1 LLAVYVLLCSASGF
15 AIYPSLDFKVVKNGN
30 LNREGYIL
38 LTNRISVS
46 NYQLRG
52 EQYIAQAEPK
62 PKTHILS
69 AKK

>member
-38 LTNRISVS
+38 NAVEFSALADALASFSIS
-46 NYQLRG
+46 LRLPAPP
-52 EQYIAQAEPK
+52 E
-62 PKTHILS
+62 L
-69 AKK
+69 